1 MSAVRTV
8 LSSVPQRAVR
18 ASATSARLSSV
29 RALATSAVAREAP
42 KSSIASLK
50 GQIRKE
56 RDTFGDLDVPAD
68 KYWGAQTQRYVSC
81 FLTQFVAKLPH
92 RR

>member
-18 ASATSARLSSV
+18 ASATSVRLSSV

-42 KSSIASLK
+42 KGTIASLK

-68 KYWGAQTQRYVSC
+68 KYWGAQTQRYVC
-81 FLTQFVAKLPH
+81 HLLTQLLAELPYW
-92 RR
+92 R